1 MHIQLKQHDF
11 DERLIDG
18 LSVGL
23 FASAT
28 DIAEPISWEDVI
40 QFRQT
45 NCLRLMTYV
54 DIGGP
59 LGVERVS
66 FLTGPTDTLY
76 IIRLHVNRQLSRIYA
91 YTYGT
96 KPFLFKDA
104 AKLVEYHRNVY
115 TLNLV

>member
-1 MHIQLKQHDF
+1 MHIQFKHYDF
-11 DERLIDG
+11 DENLIDG

-28 DIAEPISWEDVI
+28 DISKPVSWEDVI
-40 QFRQT
+40 QFRRT

-66 FLTGPTDTLY
+66 FLAGPTDTLY
-76 IIRLHVNRQLSRIYA
+76 IIRLSMKRHLSRIYA